1 MKWVPVR
8 SGEALLS
15 LEIQPLKEEDQL
27 HNNLSYL
34 PVSIREKECAFF
46 TLPGVR
52 VGMCFTSRRLL
63 KEMPEVD
70 MIAFLSCVIL
80 LRTTRVFRNR
90 NSH

>member
-15 LEIQPLKEEDQL
+15 LEIQPLKEEEQL

-46 TLPGVR
+46 TSPGVR
-52 VGMCFTSRRLL
+52 VGMFHLAPAQGNAGSRYDCLY
-63 KEMPEVD
+63 P
-70 MIAFLSCVIL
+70 
-80 LRTTRVFRNR
+80 T
-90 NSH
+90 